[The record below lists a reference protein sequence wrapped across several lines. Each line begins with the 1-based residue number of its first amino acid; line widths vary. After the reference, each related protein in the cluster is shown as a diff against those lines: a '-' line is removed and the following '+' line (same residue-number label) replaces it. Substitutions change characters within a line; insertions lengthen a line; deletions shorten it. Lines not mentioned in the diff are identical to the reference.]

1 MRQGLKRWVFQGLL
15 GLILWAPGAAQ
26 TLPPTPPTQSQAT
39 SPSPLTGSPSSPP
52 SSGVT
57 PLPGAAT
64 SPLAPSVIPGS
75 SVSSS
80 LGKSFGTAGQGLPG
94 MPGGPPIGSSAGAQ
108 DASSRYMRPPVIGP
122 LFCDPAINIP
132 CP

>member
-1 MRQGLKRWVFQGLL
+1 MQQELKRWAFQGLL
-15 GLILWAPGAAQ
+15 GLILWAPSAAQ
-26 TLPPTPPTQSQAT
+26 TLLPTPPSQPQAT
-39 SPSPLTGSPSSPP
+39 SLSPLSGSLSGPP

-64 SPLAPSVIPGS
+64 SPLAPSVLPGS

-94 MPGGPPIGSSAGAQ
+94 MPGGPPIGSAGSR
-108 DASSRYMRPPVIGP
+108 DPSSGYMRPPVISP